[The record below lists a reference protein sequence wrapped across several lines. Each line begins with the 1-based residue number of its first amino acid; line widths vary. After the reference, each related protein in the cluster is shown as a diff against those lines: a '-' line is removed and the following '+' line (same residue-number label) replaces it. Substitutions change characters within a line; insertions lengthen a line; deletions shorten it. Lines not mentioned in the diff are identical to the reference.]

1 MDCLKPSPT
10 LSLSNTNPYPDS
22 LNPLVLKDTKA
33 KLYSDYWMGFLACLS
48 EEGSIP
54 TRAMI

>member
-1 MDCLKPSPT
+1 MDCPKPSPT
-10 LSLSNTNPYPDS
+10 LSLSNTNLYPDS
-22 LNPLVLKDTKA
+22 LPPLVLKDTKA
-33 KLYSDYWMGFLACLS
+33 KLYLDCWMGFLACVS